1 MKISKMKKS
10 IQLPTIFSKRV
21 LMATVVTGALTFTG
35 CSDGAPKLKDAS
47 ESTVYINTKGI
58 EAIVDEVDPGE
69 VFKITE
75 ENVLDS
81 KEASR
86 AIVHNLDSTIDTI
99 SMATMTSEGGG
110 DSRRS
115 ALRSTLMGG
124 LAFAYLTGRTGG
136 MSPKAS
142 SYKNTSAFNN
152 SNGKA
157 SALKGAS
164 TARKVSVPGKSS
176 KGYGAGKSFRSFG
189 G

>member
-1 MKISKMKKS
+1 MNTSTY
-10 IQLPTIFSKRV
+10 LPTIFSKRV
-21 LMATVVTGALTFTG
+21 LLATVVTGALTFTG

-47 ESTVYINTKGI
+47 EQTVYINTKGI
-58 EAIVDEVDPGE
+58 EAIVDEVDPGD

-75 ENVLDS
+75 ENILDS
-81 KEASR
+81 KESSR

-99 SMATMTSEGGG
+99 SMATMTNESGQGT
-110 DSRRS
+110 RRS

-136 MSPKAS
+136 MAPKAS
-142 SYKNTSAFNN
+142 SYKSTSAFNN

-157 SALKGAS
+157 SSLKGAS
-164 TARKVSVPGKSS
+164 TARKVSVPGKTS
-176 KGYGAGKSFRSFG
+176 KGYGSGKSFRSFG